1 LFEGFDLSHDE
12 RDDID
17 VNFLWL
23 NRAKKEEDNVMR
35 KSVKF

>member
-1 LFEGFDLSHDE
+1 
-12 RDDID
+12 

-35 KSVKF
+35 KSVKFWMKMELQEMVL